1 MTDDWTLVIKPKKR
15 LLDLDLKSLWRYRDL
30 WYMYVRRDIVTLY
43 KQNPSAEAVFCV
55 GGCFRTLEIA
65 EKVEKIIGIPFIGT
79 QQSNMWNMMQMC
91 GIEDKMQGLGMLFE

>member
-1 MTDDWTLVIKPKKR
+1 MNKVDPYEILADV
-15 LLDLDLKSLWRYRDL
+15 
-30 WYMYVRRDIVTLY
+30 VGLY